1 MRAHEGVWGA
11 HEARA
16 IGASGQLLAWGE
28 AQRAIAISSAG
39 A

>member
-1 MRAHEGVWGA
+1 MAYGGA

-16 IGASGQLLAWGE
+16 IGASGLLAWGK
-28 AQRAIAISSAG
+28 AQRAIAISIAC